1 MTTRRILVAA
11 AITFVVCL
19 SFALS
24 PLTDS
29 DTGWR
34 NAIGNVVWTGMFI
47 SLPVSVVAG
56 ITAAVRGKQAGGAT
70 SR

>member
-1 MTTRRILVAA
+1 MTARRIFVAA

-19 SFALS
+19 GFAVS

-34 NAIGNVVWTGMFI
+34 NAIGNVVWTGMFV
-47 SLPVSVVAG
+47 SLPVAVVSG
-56 ITAAVRGKQAGGAT
+56 ITAAVRGRQASGAA